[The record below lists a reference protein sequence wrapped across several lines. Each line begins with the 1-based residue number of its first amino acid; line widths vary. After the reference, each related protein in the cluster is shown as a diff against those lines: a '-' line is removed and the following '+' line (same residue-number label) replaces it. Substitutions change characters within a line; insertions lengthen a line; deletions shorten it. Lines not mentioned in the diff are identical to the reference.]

1 VDILFRKDQVD
12 TSGDNKDVKMLK
24 DKLWMR
30 RVTTEV
36 SELKIIDFIYFNFLS
51 TLIFLFL
58 LSMLGDLGLG
68 LSVMSQLHNTV
79 TIIWSQ

>member
-1 VDILFRKDQVD
+1 VD
-12 TSGDNKDVKMLK
+12 TSGNNKDVKILK

-36 SELKIIDFIYFNFLS
+36 SELKIIDFIYFNFLP

-58 LSMLGDLGLG
+58 LSMLGNLGLG

-79 TIIWSQ
+79 TIIECRRF